1 MTLYGD
7 NSAWDRQEVHAEVY
21 AKNGTWMADPE
32 GASYG
37 RYICHSLVFSNTA
50 PAPNTGKWFGIPQ
63 IPEGYD
69 VTWVLGLVGNTAD
82 GIPVWAWSTSY
93 GSTECT
99 RPEEWADDILI
110 GQTLSQWLSRHTKKQ
125 IEDLAEAKDI
135 KIDLYV
141 TTNKETPLTLHW
153 HNTSQHQ
160 LDFHLLWFPY
170 GSYNAGD
177 FTTVSFSQMSTSELV
192 PLFFENY
199 NAVVNDGGTYHT
211 WGDLNNYTF
220 NTLPT
225 YKKLLLNKASTN
237 PLNSA
242 DFYKFMLLATYED
255 DNNNEVVKY
264 ASKRLFVSIP
274 IKINTASDVK
284 SQIQYFTDD
293 GLDLKFNVTFTVHLD
308 EEIPSDVQDD
318 INITR
323 DIDDDSHDNSD
334 GGKNDTSNANI
345 QDGTGTETTGLLTTT
360 YSLTAEQTRILGQK
374 IWSQSYFD
382 VLKIQ
387 TDPIQNV
394 VSVKAFP
401 FSIAG
406 QSQNIK
412 IGDVDMQCTGSK
424 VSKNTKIL
432 TVGSVTVPKH
442 FKSFL
447 DYTPFTQIEV
457 FIPYC
462 GIMSLD
468 TSLVMGQTLTFD
480 YIVDL
485 VTGASRCRCK
495 IGTTIIAEWDCT
507 MGVDIPLSSTDRA
520 TSDAKHLASI
530 GAGIGFGA
538 LGGAVGAISGGV
550 SGVLN
555 GIGDGYHTSRT
566 SGGSPTVSSNDNNS
580 IFLIINRPQPIESAG
595 YNHTYGKMLKLYK
608 TLSSMSGYTEVGEI
622 DLTDIPL
629 TQAESE
635 ELKNILR
642 GGFYA

>member
-1 MTLYGD
+1 MELWASNNAWGGHEY
-7 NSAWDRQEVHAEVY
+7 SANVEE
-21 AKNGTWMADPE
+21 KNGTWLAVPH
-32 GASYG
+32 SG
-37 RYICHSLVFSNTA
+37 RYICWSLSFSNTTQ
-50 PAPNTGKWFGIPQ
+50 PPQCGEYLPRIPIDVPNY
-63 IPEGYD
+63 PEWGQEY
-69 VTWVLGLVGNTAD
+69 VGETAD
-82 GIPVWAWSTSY
+82 GVGVWAWHHTY
-93 GSTECT
+93 GSVENIY
-99 RPEEWADDILI
+99 PDLWADDILLPTETP
-110 GQTLSQWLSRHTKKQ
+110 QEWVSRHTKKQ
-125 IEDLAEAKDI
+125 IEDLADAKDI
-135 KIDLYV
+135 IIDLYV

-170 GSYNAGD
+170 GNYNPGD
-177 FTTVSFSQMSTSELV
+177 FETTSFTRMSTSELV

-225 YKKLLLNKASTN
+225 YKKLLLNKASIN

-242 DFYKFMLLATYED
+242 DYYKLMLLATYED
-255 DNNNEVVKY
+255 DNNDNVVKY

-284 SQIQYFTDD
+284 SQIQYFFED
-293 GLDLKFNVTFTVHLD
+293 GLDLNFNVTFTVHLD

-318 INITR
+318 INLTR
-323 DIDDDSHDNSD
+323 NIDDDSHDNSD
-334 GGKNDTSNANI
+334 GGENDTNNANI

-412 IGDVDMQCTGSK
+412 IGDVDMECTGSK
-424 VSKNTKIL
+424 VAKNTKII
-432 TVGSVTVPKH
+432 TVGSVTVPRH

-447 DYTPFTQIEV
+447 DYAPFTQIEV

-485 VTGASRCRCK
+485 VTGAARCRCK
-495 IGTTIIAEWDCT
+495 IGTTIITEWDCT

-538 LGGAVGAISGGV
+538 LGGAVGAISGGL

-595 YNHTYGKMLKLYK
+595 YNHTYGKMCKLYK
-608 TLSSMSGYTEVGEI
+608 TLSTISGYTEVGEI